1 MTMPL
6 QIAILGFSDFDRRAL
21 ASHLRQAR
29 PHANAFAL
37 VSAVDDGRLLIAD
50 ADEPGVIALL
60 RNLERTADTLFIG
73 AHAPSDAGGWIM
85 RPIDQNQVLRELD
98 AMAARLDNPQTA
110 PLPLLTNPVHDTV
123 WLASQPAPLHRP
135 GSLDRL
141 GAPLL
146 RHRRADDPIV
156 PAAPPPTQREL
167 NAVRRQTREA
177 QQRPATEHRALL
189 VDDSEVA
196 QHFMARQLRAQG
208 LETDFAFTSGHALA
222 LLGER
227 HYGVVFLD
235 LDLGPDSPVDG
246 LTLCNQIRTQLLQRG
261 ERPPPVVMVSA
272 SHDPVHQVRA
282 TLAGAV
288 AFLGKPLDL
297 EALQRLLQRL
307 NLVSPPP
314 PSPDQH
320 ARWPVRPG

>member
-1 MTMPL
+1 MPL

-29 PHANAFAL
+29 PRAAAFVL
-37 VSAVDDGRLLIAD
+37 VSAVDDGQFVIAD

-98 AMAARLDNPQTA
+98 AMAARLDNPHTA
-110 PLPLLTNPVHDTV
+110 PLPLLSHPVHDTV
-123 WLASQPAPLHRP
+123 WSNSQPVA
-135 GSLDRL
+135 LDRPSGL
-141 GAPLL
+141 ETQRSPLPPQ
-146 RHRRADDPIV
+146 RRADDSPR
-156 PAAPPPTQREL
+156 PGAAPPTQREL

-177 QQRPATEHRALL
+177 RQTPVTEHRALL

-208 LETDFAFTSGHALA
+208 LETDFAFTSDHALD
-222 LLGER
+222 LLGQR
-227 HYGVVFLD
+227 PYGVVFLD
-235 LDLGPDSPVDG
+235 LDLGPDSTVDG
-246 LTLCNQIRTQLLQRG
+246 LTLCSQIRTRLLQQG
-261 ERPPPVVMVSA
+261 GHPPPVVMVSG

-297 EALQRLLQRL
+297 EALRRLLQRL
-307 NLVSPPP
+307 NLVSRPALHPEH
-314 PSPDQH
+314 DN
-320 ARWPVRPG
+320 RWPARPG